1 MQINPCAMHF
11 GLHVASDQQRA
22 NASGNSV
29 FAAAVAS
36 FGYRT
41 TRPGDPTFF
50 HFGLNFEV
58 SADQGALSIPAT

>member
-1 MQINPCAMHF
+1 M
-11 GLHVASDQQRA
+11 ASDQQRA

-41 TRPGDPTFF
+41 MRPGDPTFF